1 MIAKLRDEVYPV
13 RETWSATDHF
23 QLDRALSPLFG
34 VRAFGVHLNGYVERT
49 NGLHIWVGRR
59 SADCRIEPNKLDNM
73 VAGGQPANLG
83 LMEKLIKECAEE
95 ANLPRP
101 LAQSSQPVG
110 TVQYCFETETG
121 LKPDTLF
128 CYDLAVPKEFEPHN
142 QDGEIAD
149 FQLMPIQEALE
160 LIRPGDAF
168 KFNVSLV
175 ILDFAIRHGIL
186 SPDSEPDYE
195 AISGGLQRGSPT

>member
-1 MIAKLRDEVYPV
+1 
-13 RETWSATDHF
+13 
-23 QLDRALSPLFG
+23 
-34 VRAFGVHLNGYVERT
+34 
-49 NGLHIWVGRR
+49 
-59 SADCRIEPNKLDNM
+59 
-73 VAGGQPANLG
+73 
-83 LMEKLIKECAEE
+83 
-95 ANLPRP
+95 
-101 LAQSSQPVG
+101 
-110 TVQYCFETETG
+110 
-121 LKPDTLF
+121 LF